1 MKNDFTFCVV
11 GRGSIG
17 TRHIRNLKALSCGNI
32 ISFSEL
38 SDPQKDEEYRV
49 KYGVETFCGLDEIRG
64 RKPDAFIIAGPTAM
78 HIKYALIAAEMG
90 SHIFMEKPISDSMEG
105 IGRLKNEVFNRRLI
119 FFMANNFRFHP
130 VFKKIKE
137 LIEGEH
143 FGRILFARIQAGQYL
158 PDWHPREDYR
168 KGYSARKELGGGV
181 VLTLQ
186 HEIDYAYWLFGG
198 FKSIKSHVQKI
209 SDMDIDVEDIAA
221 VIIETEK
228 GSVVEIHLDYLQR
241 PAKRTIQIQ
250 GTKGSLDYRVG
261 DSCLK
266 FYHFENQT
274 EETILDIDGYDNNE
288 MYAEEMKYFIKCM
301 SGNENTISGIADGV
315 YVLEACLK
323 MKDGFKI

>member
-32 ISFSEL
+32 ISFSQL

-49 KYGVETFCGLDEIRG
+49 KYGVETFCGIDEIRR

-78 HIKYALIAAEMG
+78 HIKHALIAAEMG
-90 SHIFMEKPISDSMEG
+90 SHIFMEKPISDSIEG

-137 LIEGEH
+137 LIEEER

-266 FYHFENQT
+266 FYHFEKQT

-288 MYAEEMKYFIKCM
+288 MYAEEMKYFIRCM
-301 SGNENTISGIADGV
+301 SGEENTISGITDGV
-315 YVLEACLK
+315 YVLDTCLK
-323 MKDGFKI
+323 IKNGFKI